1 MLQYICVVGL
11 EGRTDSK
18 GVNSEMSLRLWHFR
32 SFDFEITLHYLCI
45 GLGCVPNLPKAGIA
59 QAVLAFAICTFDQG
73 SNNIWLFD
81 K

>member
-11 EGRTDSK
+11 EGRTDPK
-18 GVNSEMSLRLWHFR
+18 GVNSEKSLRLWHFR

-45 GLGCVPNLPKAGIA
+45 GLGCVPSLPKAGLIS
-59 QAVLAFAICTFDQG
+59 VRLAFAFYTFDQG
-73 SNNIWLFD
+73 NNNIWLFD